1 MNTLSIKEIAFGSKD
16 YRKAVVIR
24 DEVLRVPLDLS
35 FSQEELKE
43 DSDDIHIAGFSNKT
57 MIGTLILSPQNE
69 ETIRMRQVA
78 VHSDYQK
85 KSFGKQLVEL
95 AEKFAIEQG
104 FKKMML
110 HSREDVIPF
119 YTKLGYT
126 VYGDR
131 FESVTLPHF
140 CMEKQL
146 V

>member
-16 YRKAVVIR
+16 YRKALAIR
-24 DEVLRVPLDLS
+24 EEVLRAPLELS

-43 DSDDIHIAGFSNKT
+43 DLDDIHISGFSKNA

-69 ETIRMRQVA
+69 ETIRLRQIA
-78 VHSDYQK
+78 VCSDFQRKSIGK
-85 KSFGKQLVEL
+85 KLVEFGETVAKGREYRKIIL
-95 AEKFAIEQG
+95 F
-104 FKKMML
+104 
-110 HSREDVIPF
+110 SREYVIPF
-119 YTKLGYT
+119 YANLGYI

-140 CMEKQL
+140 CMQKQL